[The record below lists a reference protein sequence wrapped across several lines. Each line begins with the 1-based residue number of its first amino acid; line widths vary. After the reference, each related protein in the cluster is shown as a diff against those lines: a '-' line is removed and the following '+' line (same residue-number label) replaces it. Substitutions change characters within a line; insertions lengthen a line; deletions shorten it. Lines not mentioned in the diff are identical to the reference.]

1 MADKANEANEAD
13 EVTKE
18 IEANVIDEIVATDEA
33 ANYAIAAD
41 DADEA
46 EDAKADDTAEDKADD
61 PTISR
66 S

>member
-1 MADKANEANEAD
+1 
-13 EVTKE
+13 VTEE
-18 IEANVIDEIVATDEA
+18 IEANMIDEIIAADKA

-46 EDAKADDTAEDKADD
+46 EDAKAADTAEDKADD
-61 PTISR
+61 PKISQ

>member
-1 MADKANEANEAD
+1 MTE
-13 EVTKE
+13 E
-18 IEANVIDEIVATDEA
+18 IEANMIDEIVPADKV

-46 EDAKADDTAEDKADD
+46 EDAEAADTAEDKADD
-61 PTISR
+61 PTISQ